1 MPTSDRVWGS
11 VHRIG
16 SIRSAETI
24 SRICHWG
31 MADGCQYGRRMPLG
45 YGKDGLTLG
54 KLLLLFNFMAW
65 RDTRRWIHGAPEP
78 VNYGNIVLDSTRW
91 SSGDGE
97 TTEEHS
103 ANSRR
108 DAMSTGQ

>member
-65 RDTRRWIHGAPEP
+65 RDKQTVDSMAPTRNRQLW
-78 VNYGNIVLDSTRW
+78 
-91 SSGDGE
+91 
-97 TTEEHS
+97 
-103 ANSRR
+103 
-108 DAMSTGQ
+108 